1 MEGIEV
7 SSPGKIILH
16 GEHSVMYGKTALA
29 VSLGLRSTV
38 VLKEL
43 PATEN
48 PKMHVKFP
56 NVQLNEI
63 LPLKPIAEHLF
74 PGQPVRVDHDVYMN
88 KINNLLNEIRP
99 GFEEL
104 HNTQKNSL
112 RALLYSL
119 AGIYGTANLDVMD
132 FSLEM
137 NTELTVGAGTGSSAS
152 FATCLC
158 GVFVKLVQMKT
169 IGKVLEFNEDEKKL
183 VSGWA
188 YKCERI
194 THGTPSGVDN
204 TTCTFG
210 ALVSFR
216 KGEVPTLCASPEL
229 RVLLVDS
236 GVARETSRLIEAVAA
251 LRVTNTNAV
260 DHIMDAM
267 DNVAISAAQL
277 LNNLSQTESQE
288 EVVSIYK
295 HLNELWEMNHCLLA
309 SLGVSHPAL
318 EEIRGAARSRHLP
331 CKLTGAGG
339 GGNAIVLIPPYTE
352 ETAVTSLKTQLQE
365 NGFKVTDTVVGGPG
379 VCVKI

>member
-1 MEGIEV
+1 
-7 SSPGKIILH
+7 
-16 GEHSVMYGKTALA
+16 
-29 VSLGLRSTV
+29 
-38 VLKEL
+38 
-43 PATEN
+43 
-48 PKMHVKFP
+48 MHVKFP

-63 LPLKPIAEHLF
+63 LPLKPIAEQLF

-188 YKCERI
+188 YKCEMI
-194 THGTPSGVDN
+194 THGTPSGE
-204 TTCTFG
+204 C
-210 ALVSFR
+210 FR
-216 KGEVPTLCASPEL
+216 SS
-229 RVLLVDS
+229 VL
-236 GVARETSRLIEAVAA
+236 
-251 LRVTNTNAV
+251 
-260 DHIMDAM
+260 
-267 DNVAISAAQL
+267 
-277 LNNLSQTESQE
+277 
-288 EVVSIYK
+288 
-295 HLNELWEMNHCLLA
+295 
-309 SLGVSHPAL
+309 
-318 EEIRGAARSRHLP
+318 
-331 CKLTGAGG
+331 
-339 GGNAIVLIPPYTE
+339 
-352 ETAVTSLKTQLQE
+352 
-365 NGFKVTDTVVGGPG
+365 
-379 VCVKI
+379 